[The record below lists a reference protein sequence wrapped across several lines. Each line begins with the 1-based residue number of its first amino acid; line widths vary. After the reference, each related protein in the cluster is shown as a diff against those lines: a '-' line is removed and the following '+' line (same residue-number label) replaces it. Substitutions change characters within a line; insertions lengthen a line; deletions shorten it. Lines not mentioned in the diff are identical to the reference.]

1 MKDDIMSTKVITEY
15 VDFEVDLD
23 EWTDEEL
30 INEIED
36 RGYQVIQEDPIE
48 KELTPEELE
57 TLRES
62 IRGSEPGTILY
73 AIYEKIRKR

>member
-1 MKDDIMSTKVITEY
+1 MSTKVITEY

>member
-1 MKDDIMSTKVITEY
+1 MSTKVITEY

-36 RGYQVIQEDPIE
+36 RGYQVLEEDPIE

-57 TLRES
+57 ALRAAV
-62 IRGSEPGTILY
+62 RDSEPGSLLY
-73 AIYEKIRKR
+73 SVYEKIRKR